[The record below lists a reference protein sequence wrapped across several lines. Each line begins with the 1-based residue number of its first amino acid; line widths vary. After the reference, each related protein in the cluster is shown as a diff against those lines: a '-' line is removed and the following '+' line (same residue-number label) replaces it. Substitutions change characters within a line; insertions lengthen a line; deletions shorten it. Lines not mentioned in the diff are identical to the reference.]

1 MRYRVQLWR
10 TASSKNPELDQIVRA
25 SDIDD
30 AIGSLMKAF
39 DWNYAGLALA
49 FPADQDLKDALPEN
63 WRRGVRCRQSGKVS
77 STERLERISQRQSF
91 PIGSLWKLL

>member
-10 TASSKNPELDQIVRA
+10 TAGSKNPELDQIVRA

-49 FPADQDLKDALPEN
+49 LPADQDLKDALPEY
-63 WRRGVRCRQSGKVS
+63 WRRSVRCRQSGKVS
-77 STERLERISQRQSF
+77 SIERYEKTSQRQGF
-91 PIGSLWKLL
+91 PTGSLWTLL